1 LGGFTSLP
9 NPSFLHP
16 IIILF
21 ITNRLTAL
29 GPSVRIFLILILP
42 NAIIPSGEKMRLK
55 DKKAIVT
62 GAGQG
67 IGRSIALK
75 LAQEGANIVIAEV
88 NPDTGTQTARE
99 VEALGRRGLF
109 IAVDVANQ
117 KQVQTMVDQVLRAW
131 RGIDILVNNAGLDRP
146 STLLKVKEEDW
157 ETVLGVHLK
166 GTLNCIQAVAPNMI
180 ENGYGKIINTS
191 SVWGKSGAVS
201 EICYSS
207 AKAGIIGLTKS
218 VAREL
223 GRYQINV
230 NVVLPG
236 FILTPTVSKMA
247 EKYRNMIIENT
258 PLKRGGQPEEVAN
271 VVAFLASDEASFM
284 TGAMVEV
291 SGGWNM

>member
-1 LGGFTSLP
+1 M
-9 NPSFLHP
+9 
-16 IIILF
+16 
-21 ITNRLTAL
+21 
-29 GPSVRIFLILILP
+29 
-42 NAIIPSGEKMRLK
+42 KLK
-55 DKKAIVT
+55 EKKAIVT

-75 LAQEGANIVIAEV
+75 MAQEGADVVVAEV
-88 NPDTGTQTARE
+88 NAETGSQTKKQ
-99 VEALGRRGLF
+99 VEALNRKTLLMT
-109 IAVDVANQ
+109 VDVADQ
-117 KQVQTMVDQVLRAW
+117 RQVQSMVAEILKVWGR
-131 RGIDILVNNAGLDRP
+131 IDILVNNAGFDRP
-146 STLLKVKEEDW
+146 ASLLKVKEEDW
-157 ETVLGVHLK
+157 DAVLGVHLK
-166 GTLNCIQAVAPNMI
+166 GTLNCIQAVASHMI
-180 ENGYGKIINTS
+180 ENGYGKIVNIS

-247 EKYRNMIIENT
+247 EKYRDIIIENT
-258 PLKRGGQPEEVAN
+258 PFKRAGKPEEVAN

-284 TGAMVEV
+284 TGAVVEV